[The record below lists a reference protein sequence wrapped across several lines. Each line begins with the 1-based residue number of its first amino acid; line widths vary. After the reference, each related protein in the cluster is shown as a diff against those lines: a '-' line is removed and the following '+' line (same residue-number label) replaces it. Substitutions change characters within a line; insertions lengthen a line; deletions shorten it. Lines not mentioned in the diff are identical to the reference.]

1 MPAPE
6 RFRLSQSLARNGREV
21 WEVDLAPD
29 ICIPVLEKGKEVPV
43 RFQVWSRSLHISGFD
58 LKSGFDSKRLSHL
71 KSGLPFLTAHF
82 GPHNSAI
89 SCLMYGGSSGDLA
102 LRRKPGNP
110 DIERNP
116 TYLWRR
122 DSVLGHVWLMA
133 QGRITS
139 LAWHVLGRI

>member
-1 MPAPE
+1 MVV
-6 RFRLSQSLARNGREV
+6 FVQCHLKSGWVQHGHLN
-21 WEVDLAPD
+21 
-29 ICIPVLEKGKEVPV
+29 
-43 RFQVWSRSLHISGFD
+43 SGFD
-58 LKSGFDSKRLSHL
+58 L

-110 DIERNP
+110 DIERIR
-116 TYLWRR
+116 TYLWGR

-133 QGRITS
+133 QGGITS